1 MLIPGVIENTRM
13 LANKTKMAFDILI
26 IKLLLLDFVTLKLAD
41 ILFLAKN

>member
-1 MLIPGVIENTRM
+1 M

-26 IKLLLLDFVTLKLAD
+26 IKLLLLDLVTLKLTD